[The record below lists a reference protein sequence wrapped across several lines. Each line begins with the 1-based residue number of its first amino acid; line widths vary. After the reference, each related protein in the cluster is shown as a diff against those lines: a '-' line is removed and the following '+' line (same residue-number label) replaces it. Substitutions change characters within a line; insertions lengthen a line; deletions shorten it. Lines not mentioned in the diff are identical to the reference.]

1 MAARRRASFTGLA
14 IVLRRESLLP
24 WNEPAQ
30 SNDWH
35 RTVLAKGWLTSEV
48 TRRLVQAPSPRA
60 TVTATATAHVNVFWM
75 ALVMAKTSS
84 DHLERTA
91 THYTDHYP

>member
-1 MAARRRASFTGLA
+1 MAVRNRASLTGLA

-35 RTVLAKGWLTSEV
+35 RTVLANG
-48 TRRLVQAPSPRA
+48 
-60 TVTATATAHVNVFWM
+60 
-75 ALVMAKTSS
+75 
-84 DHLERTA
+84 
-91 THYTDHYP
+91 

>member
-1 MAARRRASFTGLA
+1 MAARKRASFTGLA

-35 RTVLAKGWLTSEV
+35 RTVLAKG
-48 TRRLVQAPSPRA
+48 
-60 TVTATATAHVNVFWM
+60 
-75 ALVMAKTSS
+75 
-84 DHLERTA
+84 
-91 THYTDHYP
+91 